1 MANTKPWKE
10 IRDKYV
16 SPERQRRNA
25 AAAARTIMGLQKLR
39 RARYLT
45 QTQLATAME
54 MTQPEL
60 SKLEH
65 RADLYVSTLRR
76 FVEAMGGTLEI
87 TARFSDGETEIIDLA
102 SADSEFGFEEAVA
115 KTG

>member
-1 MANTKPWKE
+1 MVNTKPWKE
-10 IRDKYV
+10 IREKYV

-25 AAAARTIMGLQKLR
+25 AAAARTIMGLQRLR
-39 RARYLT
+39 RARYLM
-45 QTQLATAME
+45 QIQLATAME

-60 SKLEH
+60 SKLEQ

-87 TARFSDGETEIIDLA
+87 AACFPDGEMELIDLA
-102 SADSEFGFEEAVA
+102 SANSETSF
-115 KTG
+115 TGL